1 MYTLRPTGIGAAR
14 RAPRAPARRRR
25 AAPPHPRLPT
35 PGHVR
40 HRSRPP
46 PGGAKALAERPPA
59 RARRTPVAREPAPHA
74 HGASPLR
81 RLRDLWQSLARIP
94 TGRRT
99 SCTGT
104 ASCPARRTPSG
115 ARAAT
120 LCTWSS
126 PTSTRASRPS
136 ASLARRPTTSRSS
149 TPTSTPPAR
158 SASRCSTPTRPRRRR
173 RPSSPCRLSPPSR
186 LALPPH
192 ASLLFC
198 RPLLHSP
205 SPRRPGMEA
214 GAHHQTVAAR
224 QPEPRTAQRP
234 QEPSPQPSPTLPRRH
249 PDAARRP
256 ERGRPGAGGA
266 VPRVQQQPR
275 RVREEG
281 QGAGP
286 PLCKHVG
293 RAGGGEQRGRGAG
306 WGAAAAPWE
315 RAVLCG
321 RSSGRGSGNCGGFS
335 ASCTD
340 SHRSRHFC
348 GVRGL
353 SPESAPGR
361 RRRGRRPD
369 AAVFLR
375 WWASRVP

>member
-1 MYTLRPTGIGAAR
+1 MRPRAFAGRRAVQPLRRHAPPRRVGRDARRDDPAPLARGDGPALLRRPSGRARAARRAAPLGGAAR

-59 RARRTPVAREPAPHA
+59 RICGKASHESRRDAGHPALGLRRARQEGHHLGRGPLPCA
-74 HGASPLR
+74 HGLHR
-81 RLRDLWQSLARIP
+81 RVPEQAARVQVWQ
-94 TGRRT
+94 
-99 SCTGT
+99 
-104 ASCPARRTPSG
+104 G
-115 ARAAT
+115 AQRQA
-120 LCTWSS
+120 
-126 PTSTRASRPS
+126 
-136 ASLARRPTTSRSS
+136 
-149 TPTSTPPAR
+149 
-158 SASRCSTPTRPRRRR
+158 
-173 RPSSPCRLSPPSR
+173 
-186 LALPPH
+186 ALPPQR
-192 ASLLFC
+192 L
-198 RPLLHSP
+198 PLRQDLP
-205 SPRRPGMEA
+205 LAARRRQGMEA
-214 GAHHQTVAAR
+214 GAHHQTVAA
-224 QPEPRTAQRP
+224 
-234 QEPSPQPSPTLPRRH
+234 RH